1 MRPRYRSA
9 VLRGGE
15 RSGQPASS
23 GRLKPVH
30 PIRRKPQR
38 IPWWWYP
45 ASHGNLLPRYFPA
58 AHQAERWVRAIDV
71 DASPE
76 VLFAW
81 VTQLRRAPYS
91 YDWVDNFGRR
101 SPQSIDRRL
110 IQVSPGHSVM
120 TIFTVTAVIRGT
132 SMTVRM
138 NRGTPTLLFGAL
150 TVHYEVEPRGVQQS
164 RLIAELVVPPPP
176 GPLKTL
182 RRYALAWGDFIM
194 MRKQL
199 KELKRL
205 AELSESGN
213 QERPPCV

>member
-1 MRPRYRSA
+1 MHF
-9 VLRGGE
+9 
-15 RSGQPASS
+15 
-23 GRLKPVH
+23 PVIS
-30 PIRRKPQR
+30 P
-38 IPWWWYP
+38 
-45 ASHGNLLPRYFPA
+45 G
-58 AHQAERWVRAIDV
+58 ERWVRAIDV
-71 DASPE
+71 DAAPE
-76 VLFAW
+76 ELFAW

-91 YDWVDNFGRR
+91 YDWADNLGRR

-120 TIFTVTAVIRGT
+120 TIFTVSAVLPGT

-138 NRGTPTLLFGAL
+138 NKGIPTLLFGAL

-205 AELSESGN
+205 TELSDFSASD
-213 QERPPCV
+213 PPPAFE